1 MALDEYRA
9 AMPSP
14 EGYESCVP
22 LAWPTSRNLAD
33 QTREMGLSVGD
44 TIIGRAGDDDGA
56 WWHEERLTLLWV
68 GKSAAAFRVERRGK
82 HGPKWTDD
90 GEASNWTLD
99 ARKWF
104 LANDEAETRRASE
117 PRGPNKI

>member
-9 AMPSP
+9 AMPAP
-14 EGYESCVP
+14 EGYEKNDP
-22 LAWPTSRNLAD
+22 LPWPTTRNLAD
-33 QTREMGLSVGD
+33 QIREMGLQIGD
-44 TIIGRAGDDDGA
+44 TIIGREGDDDGI

-68 GKSAAAFRVERRGK
+68 GKSAAVFRVERREK
-82 HGPKWTDD
+82 NAPKWKDD

-104 LANDEAETRRASE
+104 LANDQGEAQPPTK
-117 PRGPNKI
+117 NL

>member
-9 AMPSP
+9 AMPWP
-14 EGYESCVP
+14 EGYGSCVP
-22 LAWPTSRNLAD
+22 LAWPTSRNPAD

-44 TIIGRAGDDDGA
+44 TIIGREGDDDGA

-68 GKSAAAFRVERRGK
+68 GKSAAVFRVQRRGK

-90 GEASNWTLD
+90 GEEASNWTLN

-104 LANDEAETRRASE
+104 LANDQDH
-117 PRGPNKI
+117 P